1 MMTTQQEVEVGWRRI
16 SELEN
21 ESENRLQ
28 EIKDREE
35 ELSDQQ
41 LKIDALEEEV
51 EKLKDLLVAYKAE
64 AAALRQDNEELEAK
78 VERLK

>member
-28 EIKDREE
+28 EIKGREE